1 MLGQARKLLS
11 KIAQIWSLCGS
22 ATGMRYTLAVATR
35 LPAIL
40 KRRDLQ
46 PADAAMSGSALLN
59 FRGRNIVVPYSKVD
73 RANTI
78 TGDGPTFAGIREILG
93 DEVYLR
99 GFAQLGAIQTFVD
112 LGANRGMVSTMAAS
126 GLGVPKVVSVEA
138 QDPYS
143 ACFEVLADA
152 NDLTPDQRH
161 RVVKFAGATDDD
173 NTITVDGLCQQF
185 GIEHIDFLKCDI
197 EGGEN
202 AVVLGGAPAFWHR
215 VRLVSMELHPEAD
228 TRTDEIIATL
238 IADGF
243 HVSVTDPEGHP
254 IPTMQATYLY
264 ASRDASDL
272 ALPISANPS

>member
-11 KIAQIWSLCGS
+11 KIAQIWSLCGPV
-22 ATGMRYTLAVATR
+22 TGMRYLLAVITH

-46 PADAAMSGSALLN
+46 PADAAMRGSATLN
-59 FRGRNIVVPYSKVD
+59 FRGGNVLIPFTQVD
-73 RANTI
+73 AANTI
-78 TGDGPTFAGIREILG
+78 VGDGPTFAGIREILG

-99 GFAQLGAIQTFVD
+99 GFNQLGTINTFVD

-126 GLGVPKVVSVEA
+126 GLRVPKVVSVEA
-138 QDPYS
+138 QAPYS

-161 RVVKFAGATDDD
+161 RVVKFAGGLDDD
-173 NTITVDGLCQQF
+173 NTITVDGLCKQF
-185 GIEHIDFLKCDI
+185 DIEHIDFLKCDI

-202 AVVLGGAPAFWHR
+202 EVVLDGAPAFWHR

-238 IADGF
+238 VADGF
-243 HVSVTDPEGHP
+243 HVSVTDPEGSP

-264 ASRDASDL
+264 ASREASDL
-272 ALPISANPS
+272 ALPVAASPT